1 MSRRNRR
8 KDGIVALV
16 IVASAYAY
24 WWKRAEPA
32 ITFDQRAEKSE
43 RVESTPAEPVA
54 DLPGIGR
61 GAD

>member
-16 IVASAYAY
+16 IVGSAYGY
-24 WWKRAEPA
+24 WWKRSEPA
-32 ITFDQRAEKSE
+32 ITFDQRAEQPE
-43 RVESTPAEPVA
+43 RVDSTPAKPVA

-61 GAD
+61 GSD